1 MSAYID
7 EKTYRALLANQR
19 QFFRSQKTKS
29 VDYRKAQLKKLKNA
43 INRYED
49 RIIDALHKD
58 LRKSREETYLT
69 EISIVLQE
77 IQLHLSNLTKWSKRV
92 RVQTPLPLWPSK
104 SFINPEP
111 LGIALLMAPWNY
123 PFQLAINPLIGA
135 ISAGCCV
142 VLKPSPSAVHTSAV
156 IDELISEIFSEN
168 YIKVIHGNKTENEF
182 ILKEKVDLIFFTG
195 SPMVG
200 KIVMKAAAEHLT
212 PVILE
217 LGGKSPCIVDRE
229 AEISITAKRIAWSKA
244 INAGQTC
251 IAPDYLFVHSSIKE
265 QLVKEII
272 SSWEAMLGK
281 DMQQSPYYNRMINE
295 EAYDR
300 ISGYLAN
307 ADICYG
313 GKIDASDRYISPT
326 LIDNVTFDDPV
337 MKQEIFGPLL
347 PIITFTELHEIVDQL
362 IEKDKPLAMYYY
374 GKESVG
380 MELFQKLSFGGGCIN
395 DGLLHVANHHLPFG
409 GVGNSGQG
417 RYHGK
422 ASFDAFTHYKGI
434 MSSSR
439 WFDLAAKYP
448 PYKYFNYLKR
458 FV

>member
-1 MSAYID
+1 
-7 EKTYRALLANQR
+7 
-19 QFFRSQKTKS
+19 
-29 VDYRKAQLKKLKNA
+29 
-43 INRYED
+43 
-49 RIIDALHKD
+49 
-58 LRKSREETYLT
+58 
-69 EISIVLQE
+69 
-77 IQLHLSNLTKWSKRV
+77 
-92 RVQTPLPLWPSK
+92 
-104 SFINPEP
+104 
-111 LGIALLMAPWNY
+111 
-123 PFQLAINPLIGA
+123 
-135 ISAGCCV
+135 
-142 VLKPSPSAVHTSAV
+142 
-156 IDELISEIFSEN
+156 
-168 YIKVIHGNKTENEF
+168 
-182 ILKEKVDLIFFTG
+182 
-195 SPMVG
+195 
-200 KIVMKAAAEHLT
+200 
-212 PVILE
+212 LE